1 MTDNS
6 PSRLHRTGGAALAAG
21 LCALALL
28 PPTTAFAAGN
38 ANTPTSLAGSVQ
50 AADRAAAE
58 RTLDSRATTNR
69 LASFFVH
76 LREHQASKRGT
87 IADARV
93 TPQDAAAQAPERV
106 GSAVPVYS
114 LDPGFVR
121 GDQASAP
128 VARFSYLAAEARS
141 ATGAEATVWTVRD
154 ARTHK
159 WVVANILSGA
169 DELTYTHRAGG
180 AAVFTEP
187 QIAAW
192 YKLSGNR
199 VLPLN
204 DSARQS
210 VGAHGVTTQAYWK
223 LVHTRYADKLAGS
236 EYQRSGKLG
245 GFSPRTGSVAA
256 AAPNSAPDSSVAATA
271 AAGGALLL
279 GGAYLLHRRRRGATP
294 A

>member
-6 PSRLHRTGGAALAAG
+6 PSRHGRPVVAALAAG
-21 LCALALL
+21 LGALVLL
-28 PPTTAFAAGN
+28 TPATASAAGN
-38 ANTPTSLAGSVQ
+38 SPAPLAGSVTGG
-50 AADRAAAE
+50 DRAAAG
-58 RTLDSRATTNR
+58 RTLGSQDTTDR
-69 LASFFVH
+69 LAAFFVH
-76 LREHQASKRGT
+76 LRKHKASQHGT
-87 IADARV
+87 VADAKV
-93 TPQDAAAQAPERV
+93 TRQDAAAQAPELV

-121 GDQASAP
+121 GDTASAP
-128 VARFSYLAAEARS
+128 VARFAYLAAEARS
-141 ATGAEATVWTVRD
+141 ASGARATVWTVRD
-154 ARTHK
+154 AHTHK
-159 WVVANILSGA
+159 WAVANVLSGA
-169 DELTYTHRAGG
+169 DELTYTHRAKG

-210 VGAHGVTTQAYWK
+210 VGSDGISTQAYRK

-236 EYQRSGKLG
+236 DYQRSGKLG
-245 GFSPRTGSVAA
+245 GFSPRTASAA
-256 AAPNSAPDSSVAATA
+256 ATPEHTSTGSSTVAATT
-271 AAGGALLL
+271 AAGGGLLL
-279 GGAYLLHRRRRGATP
+279 GGGAYLIRRHRRGAAP